1 MCSVTPIYAYLQIK
15 KQKENINGL
24 QDTVKKYE
32 NDLND
37 LRIKAEQME
46 LELKDSKFKY
56 IQQVR

>member
-1 MCSVTPIYAYLQIK
+1 MCSVTPIYAYLKIK

-37 LRIKAEQME
+37 LWIKADQME
-46 LELKDSKFKY
+46 LELKDFKLTY

>member
-1 MCSVTPIYAYLQIK
+1 MCSVTPIYAFLQIK

-37 LRIKAEQME
+37 LWIKADQME
-46 LELKDSKFKY
+46 LELKDFKLTY